1 MENITFWRY
10 QIINTGT
17 TETPFYGV
25 YEVYFNEKTG
35 EIISWTEDPVALDN
49 YGNTE
54 ELRNDLEKILSDIKK
69 QPILLESRLEKDLEK
84 DNI

>member
-25 YEVYFNEKTG
+25 HEVYFNEKTG
-35 EIISWTEDPVALDN
+35 KIISWTEDPIALDN

-54 ELRNDLEKILSDIKK
+54 ELRNFSQILTSDKY
-69 QPILLESRLEKDLEK
+69 L
-84 DNI
+84 

>member
-1 MENITFWRY
+1 MENIIFWRY

-17 TETPFYGV
+17 RENPFYGV
-25 YEVYFNEKTG
+25 HEVYFNEKTG
-35 EIISWTEDPVALDN
+35 KTISWTEDPVALDN
-49 YGNTE
+49 YGNPE

-69 QPILLESRLEKDLEK
+69 QPVLLESELEQDLEK